1 MHRPRFIK
9 TVAALAALLT
19 VTIFGSATALCAPPD
34 EGTARLVTNSDGSS
48 VETRKD
54 GTEIIRNKNGSSVT
68 TKPDGTKIIDNG
80 DGSSVERRSDGT
92 EIIRNTNGSSV
103 VTTKKE
109 PGKEKSDK
117 Q

>member
-1 MHRPRFIK
+1 MIQCQTLFHPRRQLLRRFAMHRPRFIK
-9 TVAALAALLT
+9 TAAALAALLT
-19 VTIFGSATALCAPPD
+19 VTIFGSATGLCAPPD
-34 EGTARLVTNSDGSS
+34 EGTATLVTNADGSS

-54 GTEIIRNKNGSSVT
+54 GTEITRNK
-68 TKPDGTKIIDNG
+68 D
-80 DGSSVERRSDGT
+80 
-92 EIIRNTNGSSV
+92 GSSV